1 MKRIAAIALLLLIT
15 IGAAAQELTKKELR
29 QQRRAEREKI
39 YEEAGAELNDEDNKP
54 VYEDGIYKQRV
65 PKDRIKDETKGAT
78 ILIATT
84 GFETPKEVFDVL
96 MRALI
101 QNGDI
106 PKETDKEYFLI
117 KTEQKQVGTACYD
130 IKYAVYEKN
139 GKVNVRANATAYK
152 SFSVGMSFGGFRSNT
167 NMVIPVKN
175 EGVEGSLTYTAWK
188 EIEHYILAL
197 PLLESLEYI
206 IEE

>member
-39 YEEAGAELNDEDNKP
+39 YEEAGAEQNDEDNKP

-84 GFETPKEVFDVL
+84 TFETPKEVFDIL
-96 MRALI
+96 MRAMI

-117 KTEQKQVGTACYD
+117 KTEQKQVGNARYD
-130 IKYAVYEKN
+130 IRYAVYEKG
-139 GKVNVRANATAYK
+139 GKVNVRANATAYG
-152 SFSVGMSFGGFRSNT
+152 SFSVGMGVFRSNT